1 MMRTSIKNHKETLDT
16 NEPRDYIDKYLIEI
30 QNTKD
35 PNSSFYGEKG
45 INNLAANLMDLFMAG
60 SETTST
66 TLTWAILYM
75 VRNPDVQDKVK
86 RAGHSSG
93 QIQDTFPL

>member
-1 MMRTSIKNHKETLDT
+1 M
-16 NEPRDYIDKYLIEI
+16 IEI

-45 INNLAANLMDLFMAG
+45 INNLAANLMDLFIAG

-75 VRNPDVQDKVK
+75 VRNPDVQDKVQK
-86 RAGHSSG
+86 DL
-93 QIQDTFPL
+93 DTVLGKYKIPSLSDKPSLPYTDVKY